1 MPYYFFSKGYP
12 APLIWTLLQRDT
24 TVSPGMLLSSRAPIP
39 MGRESC
45 VSPCPGSK
53 DRALSLLHVACEA
66 GVLGSA
72 FHILMVPTFS
82 AAGSALTPVGEAVL
96 TGAQTELLL

>member
-1 MPYYFFSKGYP
+1 M
-12 APLIWTLLQRDT
+12 
-24 TVSPGMLLSSRAPIP
+24 SPGMLLSSRAPIP
-39 MGRESC
+39 MGRKSC

-66 GVLGSA
+66 GMLGSA
-72 FHILMVPTFS
+72 FHPSAARLVVPTFS

-96 TGAQTELLL
+96 AGLKRSCFSKCSCKSLTANGLQ